1 MKRFKIII
9 KLLVFE
15 KRKSVAVMLFF
26 IFSANAQTAFHN
38 LGNVQIH
45 DNGQMGFHTNLI
57 NNGMFNQNLGLVG
70 FYSATEALTIS
81 GTQVPRFFNMET
93 AVNNHLYL
101 GINTEIASELSYI
114 VGDIITP
121 RENPDISLDF
131 LGTSYHTLVNNL
143 RDTDGYASV
152 TGINRFT
159 FPIGHDDKYRPLIIP
174 NQDKVAMFKAAYFN
188 EDPNFP
194 STFPSFSTS
203 VSEAVITKVS
213 VSEFW
218 DFNGAEPTQVT
229 LTWDADSNIADLAA
243 DLSFLRVVG
252 WSVADNEWKNLG
264 NVKVTGNLT
273 EGTITS
279 FAFIPDH
286 YQSLTFGTIN
296 EDAIVIGT
304 SGIVI
309 HNAFSPNGDG
319 KNDTFFIEDIE
330 LFENTLKIYNR
341 WGHLVYEAKNYKND
355 WNGSSEFG
363 LVINKGK
370 KLPTGTY
377 FYVLELPVEKE
388 EFSSWLYIVND

>member
-1 MKRFKIII
+1 MKQVAFVI
-9 KLLVFE
+9 LNLVFFT
-15 KRKSVAVMLFF
+15 SV
-26 IFSANAQTAFHN
+26 AQTALHN
-38 LGNVQIH
+38 YGNLQIH
-45 DNGQMGFHTNLI
+45 DNGQVGFHTNLI
-57 NNGMFNQNLGLVG
+57 NSGMFNQNLGLAG
-70 FYSATEALTIS
+70 FYHQTEPLSVS
-81 GTQVPRFFNMET
+81 GTQIPRFFNMET
-93 AVNNHLYL
+93 AVNNHLHL
-101 GINTEIASELSYI
+101 QINTEIASELSYI
-114 VGDIITP
+114 VGDIVTP

-143 RDTDGYASV
+143 RDTDGYASI

-159 FPIGHDDKYRPLIIP
+159 FPIGHDDKFRPLIIP

-194 STFPSFSTS
+194 STFSPFNTA

-213 VSEFW
+213 ISEFW
-218 DFNGAEPTQVT
+218 DFNGTEPTQVT
-229 LTWDADSNIADLAA
+229 LTWDADSNITDLVT

-341 WGHLVYEAKNYKND
+341 WGHLVYEANNYKND
-355 WNGSSEFG
+355 WDGTSAFG
-363 LVINKGK
+363 VVINKGK

-388 EFSSWLYIVND
+388 EISSWLYIVND